1 MFYSTT
7 VFFVE
12 DSAEDRALYRRLL
25 EQDDRNTYDICEFE
39 SGEEALQACQGK
51 IPDVILLDYQLPDW
65 NGLEFLTQLQRQ
77 TQGCQISVIMLT
89 GQGDETIAVQAMK
102 NGAQDYLVKGKLTR
116 DSLCRA
122 IHGAIKQMQLI
133 HQIEQQQEQQR
144 LVGAIALHIRQS
156 LQLQDILNSSV
167 QEVRQLLKADR
178 ALIYQLTPQMR
189 GGVVAESTLP
199 EWIAVLELEI
209 EDTCLQPSQREE
221 YIHGRIWTTTNIYEA
236 GLSKCHIQLLERFQV
251 KASLIVPILLK
262 NKGTPALELWG
273 LFIVHQCSAPR
284 EWQTFEVELLKQ
296 LTVQLAIAIQQ
307 AELYN
312 NLQTLNAELEAKVQE
327 RTAALQESDRRFRAI
342 FNNTFQFTGLLT
354 PDGILLEANQTAL
367 SFGGLKLEDVV
378 NRPFWETH
386 WWTISPQT
394 QEQLKQAIARA
405 AQGEFI
411 RYEVDVIGAN
421 NRVAT
426 IDFSLRPLQNEIGQ
440 VVLLIPEGR
449 DITQRKQTELAL
461 HEREIM
467 LHLIG
472 DNLSNGAVYR
482 VIRELDG
489 SDRFSYL
496 SGGIEKLTQ
505 VKVEDALND
514 SSLLY
519 RQFIPEDIPRLQAAV
534 EESMGDLSVFDIQL
548 RMQTKTGQLK
558 WLHFRS
564 TPRQLH
570 DGRVAWDGLV
580 VDVTDLKRTEETLR
594 KSQAL
599 LEESQR
605 VARLGNWEYEL
616 ATGKITWSKGLFDLF
631 NREPTLLEPTYEE
644 NLQLYHPEDR
654 HKLHQSVERAIAT
667 GESYKEIL
675 RVPQP
680 DGSNRY
686 FEGIGHAQ
694 FNADGRVIRLYGT
707 AQDVTEKQAALRER
721 QTAEETLRQ
730 SEERWQLAIAGTNEA
745 IWDWDIST
753 DRTFRSDRWFAILG
767 YEPNEIS
774 DGDDEWATRIH
785 PDDYTRVMAA
795 QEAYLS
801 RQVGDYNVEYRLRCK
816 DGSYRWVRSRAKA
829 VWDEQGNP
837 VRLVGSLGDMSHVYE
852 ELRLRKLAEDK
863 LRHSEAQLATTQQI
877 AHVGSWEWDIE
888 TNKRSWSKETFR
900 IFGLNPTQS
909 EPNLAEFIQMI
920 HPEDRELFQTNF
932 EGTIAQQT
940 PFNNI
945 EFRIVRPN
953 GSVRYVEGRAE
964 IAYNPQGQ
972 AVKLLGS
979 ILDITERKQ
988 TELEI
993 IRNRDL
999 LEAVYNESA
1008 DALFLVDLATSL
1020 TTDCN
1025 QRAVNLFAASSK
1037 AELINIAGHTLQKQ
1051 QFTSQ
1056 EIDSINEEI
1065 NQQGFWSREIEYV
1078 TKQGDCFWGN
1088 IAAKQITVAGNVMN
1102 LVRVTD
1108 ITARK
1113 QAEIALRES
1122 EERLQL
1128 ALEASGD
1135 GLWDWN
1141 IHTGEVYYSPRYLEM
1156 LGYTFDELPHNLS
1169 TWKQLV
1175 HPQDRAWVEEI
1186 LAAHLKDSSVRYK
1199 FDYRLRTKS
1208 GEWKWVANYG
1218 KVVMRDAQGNPLRMT
1233 GTHRDISDVYEELCL
1248 RKQAEAALAKSEEQ
1262 LRLTLEFNHI
1272 GTWDWNIQTNEV
1284 IWNDNHFRLLGLE
1297 PEIPT
1302 AKYQLWRNSM
1312 HPEDV
1317 GRVEQALFSALAEH
1331 INYEAEYRVIYPD
1344 GSIHWLTGKGRGV
1357 YNEAG
1362 KAVRM
1367 LGVIIDVSATK
1378 QAEVALRESEA
1389 RFQAFMNNSPVLA
1402 WITDTQ
1408 GRVLYLNQTYL
1419 RTFKLQPEQAI
1430 GQSIFDLYPAE
1441 IAQQHLNH
1449 IRTVNQTNQVLEVIE
1464 TAWRPDDTI
1473 GEFLVYKFPIL
1484 GLSTQK
1490 LVGRVAIDIT
1500 ERKILERELAHQQ
1513 QLLNAFISSAPVGL
1527 TILDRQLH
1535 FTLVNQALAQ
1545 MNGIKAAEHIG
1556 KSVWEII
1563 PDLARKLEPIFKHV
1577 LTMGEPILD
1586 LEIDGETPKHP
1597 GMKRAWLVSCFPILS
1612 QAEQPISIG
1621 FVIVEISDRKRA
1633 QQMLELQAVITRNI
1647 AEGICL
1653 IRATDA
1659 IIVYANPKFE
1669 QMFGYDPGELV
1680 GHHVSIVNYGDENNT
1695 PENVSQAIMTAV
1707 FQHSEATYEVHN
1719 VKKDGTPFWCS
1730 ATTSVF
1736 EHPEYGSV
1744 LVAVHQDIT
1753 EHKQAEEKIKASL
1766 KEKEVL
1772 LKEIHHRVKNNL
1784 GIVSSLLQMQCRR
1797 TQDPQVAAILCDSQ
1811 NRIASIALVHEKLYR
1826 SEDLADIDFA
1836 QYIPDLTTHLFDSY
1850 NVSPS
1855 QIKLKIQVD
1864 NASLDIET
1872 AIPCGLIINEL
1883 VSNALKYA
1891 FVGNREGEIEVKFY
1905 QEAECSLILI
1915 IRDNGIGLPENF
1927 DTKKVKT
1934 LGITLVQGLVKQLRG
1949 KLEIECHQGTQFK
1962 ISFTNSR
1969 A

>member
-1 MFYSTT
+1 MTADSTT

-12 DSAEDRALYRRLL
+12 DSAQDRALYRRLL
-25 EQDDRNTYDICEFE
+25 EQDDRHTYNIYEFE
-39 SGEEALQACQGK
+39 SGEEALHSCQATT
-51 IPDVILLDYQLPDW
+51 PDVVLLDYQLPDLD
-65 NGLEFLTQLQRQ
+65 GLEFLTELQRQ
-77 TQGCQISVIMLT
+77 TQGSQISVIMLT
-89 GQGDETIAVQAMK
+89 GQGDEAIAVQAIK
-102 NGAQDYLVKGKLTR
+102 NGAHDYLVKGKLTR

-122 IHGAIKQMQLI
+122 IHGAIKQMQLM
-133 HQIEQQQEQQR
+133 QQLQQQQEQQR
-144 LVGAIALHIRQS
+144 LVGAIALRIRQS
-156 LQLQDILNSSV
+156 FKLQDILATSV
-167 QEVRQLLKADR
+167 QEVRQLLKTDR
-178 ALIYQLTPQMR
+178 VLVYKITPQIKDR
-189 GGVVAESTLP
+189 VVAESVLP
-199 EWIAVLELEI
+199 EWTPSLGLEI
-209 EDTCLQPSQREE
+209 EGSCFQENQREE
-221 YIHGRIWTTTNIYEA
+221 YRQGKIWRSTNIYEA
-236 GLSKCHIQLLERFQV
+236 GLSDCHIQLLEQFQV
-251 KASLIVPILLK
+251 KANLVVPIVLESQ
-262 NKGTPALELWG
+262 GTPDLELWG

-284 EWQTFEVELLKQ
+284 QWQTFEVELLKQ

-307 AELYN
+307 AQLYD
-312 NLQTLNAELEAKVQE
+312 NLQTLNTQLEAKVQE

-342 FNNTFQFTGLLT
+342 FNNSFQFTGLLT
-354 PDGILLEANQTAL
+354 PNGILLEANQTAL
-367 SFGGLKLEDVV
+367 SFGGLKLEDII
-378 NRPFWETH
+378 NRPFWEAH

-449 DITQRKQTELAL
+449 DITERKQTELAL
-461 HEREIM
+461 HEREVM
-467 LHLIG
+467 LYLIG
-472 DNLSNGAVYR
+472 DNLPNGAVYR

-496 SGGIEKLTQ
+496 SGGIERLME
-505 VKVEDALND
+505 VKVEDALRD

-534 EESMGDLSVFDIQL
+534 DESMRHLSVFDIQL
-548 RMQTKTGQLK
+548 RIQTPRGQLK

-564 TPRQLH
+564 TPRKLQ

-580 VDVTDLKRTEETLR
+580 VDVTDLKRT
-594 KSQAL
+594 
-599 LEESQR
+599 
-605 VARLGNWEYEL
+605 
-616 ATGKITWSKGLFDLF
+616 
-631 NREPTLLEPTYEE
+631 
-644 NLQLYHPEDR
+644 
-654 HKLHQSVERAIAT
+654 
-667 GESYKEIL
+667 
-675 RVPQP
+675 
-680 DGSNRY
+680 
-686 FEGIGHAQ
+686 
-694 FNADGRVIRLYGT
+694 
-707 AQDVTEKQAALRER
+707 
-721 QTAEETLRQ
+721 EETLRQ

-753 DRTFRSDRWFAILG
+753 NQTFRSDRWFAILG

-774 DGDDEWATRIH
+774 NYDDEWGSRIH
-785 PDDYTRVMAA
+785 SDDYTRVMAA
-795 QEAYLS
+795 QAAYLL
-801 RQVGDYNVEYRLRCK
+801 RQVPDYNVEYRLRCK

-829 VWDEQGNP
+829 IWNHQGNP
-837 VRLVGSLGDMSHVYE
+837 VRLVGSLGDISDVYD

-863 LRHSEAQLATTQQI
+863 LRESEAQLATTQQI
-877 AHVGSWEWDIE
+877 AHVGSWEWDLE
-888 TNKRSWSKETFR
+888 KKKRSWSKETFR
-900 IFGLNPTQS
+900 IFGLNPSQR
-909 EPNLAEFIQMI
+909 EPNQAEFLQMV
-920 HPEDRELFQTNF
+920 HAEDRELFQTNF
-932 EGTIAQQT
+932 ERAIAQKT
-940 PFNNI
+940 PFNI
-945 EFRIVRPN
+945 EYRIVRPD
-953 GSVRYVEGRAE
+953 GSIRYLEAKAE

-1008 DALFLVDLATSL
+1008 DALFLVDKETLL

-1025 QRAVNLFAASSK
+1025 EQAVKLFAASSK

-1051 QFTSQ
+1051 QFTPD
-1056 EIDSINEEI
+1056 ELDSITAEVNE
-1065 NQQGFWSREIEYV
+1065 QGFWSREIEYV
-1078 TKQGDCFWGN
+1078 TKQGNCFWGN
-1088 IAAKQITVAGNVMN
+1088 IAAKQITVAGNVMS

-1113 QAEIALRES
+1113 QVEIALRES

-1141 IHTGEVYYSPRYLEM
+1141 ILTGEVYYSPRYLEM
-1156 LGYTFDELPHNLS
+1156 LGYAFDELPQNLS
-1169 TWKQLV
+1169 TWKRLV
-1175 HPQDRAWVEEI
+1175 HPEDRAWVEEI
-1186 LAAHLKDSSVRYK
+1186 MAAHLKDSSVPYK
-1199 FDYRLRTKS
+1199 FDYRLLTKS
-1208 GEWKWVANYG
+1208 GEYKWVADYG
-1218 KVVMRDAQGNPLRMT
+1218 KVVMRDQQGNPLRMT
-1233 GTHRDISDVYEELCL
+1233 GTHRDISDVYDELHL
-1248 RKQAEAALAKSEEQ
+1248 RKQTEAALARSEEQ
-1262 LRLTLEFNHI
+1262 LRLTLEFNNI
-1272 GTWDWNIQTNEV
+1272 GLWDWNVKTGEV

-1297 PEIPT
+1297 PETST
-1302 AKYQLWRNSM
+1302 AKYRLWRNSM
-1312 HPEDV
+1312 HPEDID
-1317 GRVEQALFSALAEH
+1317 RVEQALFKALAEH
-1331 INYEAEYRVIYPD
+1331 TNYEAEYRVIYPD
-1344 GSIHWLTGKGRGV
+1344 ASIHWLTGKGRGV

-1362 KAVRM
+1362 EAVRM
-1367 LGVIIDVSATK
+1367 LGVIINISEHK
-1378 QAEVALRESEA
+1378 QAEAALRESEA

-1402 WITDTQ
+1402 WITDTD

-1419 RTFKLQPEQAI
+1419 RTFKLRPQEAI

-1441 IAQQHLNH
+1441 IAQQHFNH
-1449 IRTVNQTNQVLEVIE
+1449 IRTVTQTNQVLEVIE
-1464 TAWRPDDTI
+1464 VAPRPDGTL

-1484 GLSTQK
+1484 GLSAQK

-1513 QLLNAFISSAPVGL
+1513 QLLDAFISSAPVGL
-1527 TILDRQLH
+1527 TILDRHLH

-1545 MNGIKAAEHIG
+1545 MNGIPAAAHIG
-1556 KSVWEII
+1556 KTVWEII
-1563 PDLARKLEPIFKHV
+1563 PDLARKLEPIFQHV

-1586 LEIDGETPKHP
+1586 LEIGGETPKHP
-1597 GMKRAWLVSCFPILS
+1597 GVNRTWLVSCFPIPF
-1612 QAEQPISIG
+1612 QAEQPIGIG

-1633 QQMLELQAVITRNI
+1633 QQMLELQAVITRNM

-1653 IRATDA
+1653 IRASDA
-1659 IIVYANPKFE
+1659 ILVYTNPKFE

-1680 GHHVSIVNYGDENNT
+1680 GQHVSLVNYGDENNT
-1695 PENVSQAIMTAV
+1695 PEDVNQAIRAAV
-1707 FQHSEATYEVHN
+1707 FQHGEATYEVHN

-1744 LVAVHQDIT
+1744 LVAVQQDIT

-1797 TQDPQVAAILCDSQ
+1797 TQDPQVAAILRDSQ

-1850 NVSPS
+1850 NVSSS
-1855 QIKLKIQVD
+1855 QIQLKIQVD

-1891 FVGNREGEIEVKFY
+1891 FVDNRQGEIEVKFY
-1905 QEAECSLILI
+1905 QELESTLILI

-1927 DTKKVKT
+1927 DSKKAKT

-1949 KLEIECHQGTQFK
+1949 KLEIDCHQGTQFK
-1962 ISFTNSR
+1962 ISFTNTG